1 MEGLDGVFVGAWR
14 KGAVGEVW
22 SDSGE
27 KTGLEGVLHAARAT
41 GSRNC
46 RVGWVGRDERTGEE
60 LSGEKGEVVADRED
74 G

>member
-1 MEGLDGVFVGAWR
+1 MDGVFVGVWR
-14 KGAVGEVW
+14 KEAVGELQ

-27 KTGLEGVLHAARAT
+27 KMGLEGALHAAKAA

-60 LSGEKGEVVADRED
+60 LSGEKGEVVTDKED